1 MSKIVSIAADE
12 GFYDL
17 DGPPVRITTP
27 HIPLPAADNLE
38 DIVLPTPKRIAE
50 TVRRSLNS

>member
-1 MSKIVSIAADE
+1 MSIVADE

-27 HIPLPAADNLE
+27 HIPLPASDALE
-38 DIVLPTPKRIAE
+38 DLAIPGTARIVERIKRTLE
-50 TVRRSLNS
+50 S

>member
-1 MSKIVSIAADE
+1 LSIAADE

-27 HIPLPAADNLE
+27 HIPLPAADILE
-38 DIVLPTPKRIAE
+38 DIVLPTPDRIAE
-50 TVRRSLNS
+50 RVSRSLQG